1 MDDRRT
7 HFSFTAE
14 LWEWT
19 SRTSWYFVSVPQDHS
34 AEIEDQPRPPRGFGS
49 VKVRV
54 QIGGS
59 SWETS
64 IFPSSG
70 TSSVVSPES
79 VIQGGAVREYVLP
92 IKKAVRTAERIEVT
106 DRVAVTL
113 QLLE

>member
-7 HFSFTAE
+7 RFSFIAE

-19 SRTSWYFVSVPQDHS
+19 SRTSWYFVSVPTDQS

-54 QIGGS
+54 RVGAS
-59 SWETS
+59 RWETS

-70 TSSVVSPES
+70 TSSVASPES
-79 VIQGGAVREYVLP
+79 ALRGSAVREYVLP
-92 IKKAVRTAERIEVT
+92 IKKSVRSAEGIAVT
-106 DRVAVTL
+106 DRVSVEL
-113 QLLE
+113 ELLE